1 MRVVVVG
8 AGLAGLVAA
17 RELAADH
24 EIVVLDKGRSVG
36 GRLATRRI
44 GDARL
49 DHGAQFFTV
58 RSEAFRS
65 QVDEWLSRDVARVWC
80 HGFAGARTVI
90 RAMSGRR
97 A

>member
-17 RELAADH
+17 RALADDH
-24 EIVVLDKGRSVG
+24 EVVVFDKGRSVG

-44 GDARL
+44 GAARL

-58 RSEAFRS
+58 RGDDFRR
-65 QVDEWLSRDVARVWC
+65 QVDDWEAPIDDPDAMLSLVEV
-80 HGFAGARTVI
+80 VE
-90 RAMSGRR
+90 
-97 A
+97 